1 MHLTVKRTFDSFVA
15 NYLDSSSEIE
25 VLEFGSQNFN
35 GGLRELKSQ
44 TMRWHGVDLSEGPGV
59 DSIIEIGGKYPFKDS
74 TFDLVVASS
83 VFEHDI
89 QFWNSF
95 LEMVRVVKED
105 GLVLL
110 IMPSQ
115 GAFHRYPLDAFRF
128 YPDAGLALSK
138 WSDFNH
144 LPINLI
150 ESFTTQPENGEV
162 WSDFVSIFSKSL
174 DRIPKSYLGLILNG
188 ENWILNG
195 ELIESTFQELPW
207 ELRKIRDLNNLNLKI
222 HDELEF
228 TKRQLIELSSS
239 KSWKYTYPFRLL
251 IKYLRNF
258 I

>member
-1 MHLTVKRTFDSFVA
+1 MKRTFESFTA
-15 NYLDSSSEIE
+15 NYLDSSCEIE
-25 VLEFGSQNFN
+25 VLEVGSQNFN
-35 GGLRELKSQ
+35 GGLRDLKSQ
-44 TMRWHGVDLSEGPGV
+44 TMHWHGVDLSEGPGV
-59 DSIIEIGGKYPFKDS
+59 DSIIDIGGKYPFKDAS
-74 TFDLVVASS
+74 FDLVVASS

-138 WSDFNH
+138 WSYFNH
-144 LPINLI
+144 LPIDLI

-162 WSDFVSIFSKSL
+162 WADFVSIFSKGL
-174 DRIPKSYLGLILNG
+174 NRFPKPELGLMLNG
-188 ENWILNG
+188 ENWIVNG

-207 ELRKIRDLNNLNLKI
+207 ELRKIRDLTNLSVTI
-222 HDELEF
+222 TDELEF
-228 TKRQLIELSSS
+228 IKRELADLRSS
-239 KSWKYTYPFRLL
+239 KSWKYTHPLRVL
-251 IKYLRNF
+251 IKHLRNF
-258 I
+258 V

>member
-1 MHLTVKRTFDSFVA
+1 MHLTVKRTFDCFVA
-15 NYLDSSSEIE
+15 NYLDSSREIE
-25 VLEFGSQNFN
+25 VLEVGSQNFN
-35 GGLRELKSQ
+35 GGLRDLKSQ

-59 DSIIEIGGKYPFKDS
+59 DSIIELGGKYPFKDG

-128 YPDAGLALSK
+128 YPDAGLALSR
-138 WSDFNH
+138 WSYFNNS
-144 LPINLI
+144 PIDLI

-162 WSDFVSIFSKSL
+162 WSDFVSIFSKSS
-174 DRIPKSYLGLILNG
+174 DRFPRPDLGLMLKG
-188 ENWILNG
+188 ENWIVKG
-195 ELIESTFQELPW
+195 ELIDSTFQELPW
-207 ELRKIRDLNNLNLKI
+207 ELRKISELNELNSKI
-222 HDELEF
+222 QDELES
-228 TKRQLIELSSS
+228 TKRQLIDLSSS

-251 IKYLRNF
+251 INYLRNF
-258 I
+258 V